1 MNIKNNNM
9 QNDIFNDIHDY
20 EKKYDPWEKMK
31 FITYLLFFTD
41 IIYTIIIVIYLVLTG
56 KISEC

>member
-1 MNIKNNNM
+1 M
-9 QNDIFNDIHDY
+9 QDDIFNDIHDY

-56 KISEC
+56 KISECL